1 MWMTQKGARPVFIR
15 TQTNGSRTYLLL
27 VENERLEG
35 RLVQR
40 VLHRFGR
47 LDQLRASG
55 QLDTLIQSLGR
66 FAEKI
71 VVLDAHAKGDT
82 IPTATATIGP
92 GLIFDRL
99 WQECGIHAVLQSE
112 LASRRFDFDVER
124 AVFLTVVHRLM
135 APGSDRAAERW
146 KQVYA
151 LTGTESLGL
160 HQLYRAMRWLG
171 APLPASEQAG
181 ATPFGPRTRKD
192 RIEEALFGRRR
203 DLFNQALRLVFFD
216 TTSIDVEGA
225 GGETIGQYGHSKD
238 HRPDLRQMVVGV
250 VLDEE
255 GRPVCS
261 ELWPGNTTDVK
272 TLIPIAE
279 RLQRVFRVRDVCL
292 VADRGMISAETIAA
306 IEDRGWFYILGVRM
320 RSSTEAQAVVDADG
334 AFTTVFPRRK
344 TTHDPA
350 PLQVKEV
357 TVRDH
362 RYVVCLNDEEAR
374 KDAYDRGAI
383 VAALRTALGHGD
395 KALVGNKGYRRFL
408 KSQGARFTID
418 EAKIDADARY
428 DGLWVLRTNTT
439 LSPRYVALAYKQ
451 LWMVEAIFRSMKSV
465 LDTRP
470 IYHRRDD
477 TIRGHVF
484 CSFLALL
491 LRQELQRRLAAKHW
505 SLEWAHVV
513 HDLDTLHETT
523 ITIDHRPYVVR
534 SEARG
539 TIGKLFQACGVALPP
554 ALRSAAAPHSPPNL
568 DRGRVT
574 TPNPQP

>member
-1 MWMTQKGARPVFIR
+1 VFIR
-15 TQTNGSRTYLLL
+15 TQTNGPRTYLLL
-27 VENERLEG
+27 VENARIKG

-47 LDQLRASG
+47 LDKLRASG
-55 QLDTLIQSLGR
+55 QLDTVVQSLGR
-66 FAEKI
+66 FADKI
-71 VVLDAHAKGDT
+71 VVLDAHAKGET
-82 IPTATATIGP
+82 TPTQTVTIGP

-99 WQECGIHAVLQSE
+99 WRECGIQAVLEAE
-112 LASRRFDFDVER
+112 LTTRRFAFDVER
-124 AVFLTVVHRLM
+124 AIFLTVMHRLM

-146 KQVYA
+146 KQDYA
-151 LTGTESLGL
+151 LPGTEALGL

-171 APLPASEQAG
+171 APLPASEQTT

-192 RIEEALFGRRR
+192 RIEEALFARRR
-203 DLFNQALRLVFFD
+203 DLFNQQLQLVFFD
-216 TTSIDVEGA
+216 TTSIYFEG
-225 GGETIGQYGHSKD
+225 GGGQTMGQYGHSKD
-238 HRPDLRQMVVGV
+238 HRPDLRQMVVGL

-272 TLIPIAE
+272 TLIPIVD
-279 RLQRVFRVRDVCL
+279 RLQQVFHVRDVCI
-292 VADRGMISAETIAA
+292 VADRGMISAATIAA

-320 RSSTEAQAVVDADG
+320 RSSTEAQAVVDSG
-334 AFTTVFPRRK
+334 GRFTTVFPRRK
-344 TTHDPA
+344 HTHDVA

-357 TVRDH
+357 LVGDH
-362 RYVVCLNDEEAR
+362 QYVVCWNEEEAR
-374 KDAYDRGAI
+374 KDAHDRDAI
-383 VAALRTALGHGD
+383 VSALRTTLPHGD

-418 EAKIDADARY
+418 DAKVDADARY

-439 LSPRYVALAYKQ
+439 LAPRYVALAYKH

-470 IYHRRDD
+470 IYHQRDD

-484 CSFLALL
+484 CAFLALL
-491 LRQELQRRLAAKHW
+491 LRQELQRRLAAKDW

-513 HDLDTLHETT
+513 RDLETLHETT
-523 ITIDHRPYVVR
+523 ITIEGRAYVVR
-534 SEARG
+534 SEAKR
-539 TIGKLFQACGVALPP
+539 TAGKVFQACGVAMPP
-554 ALRSAAAPHSPPNL
+554 ALRSMNATESPPSKP
-568 DRGRVT
+568 DAERVT
-574 TPNPQP
+574 TQHPTL

>member
-1 MWMTQKGARPVFIR
+1 MFIR
-15 TQTNGSRTYLLL
+15 TQTNGPRTYLLL
-27 VENERLEG
+27 VENERING

-47 LDQLRASG
+47 LDELRASG
-55 QLDTLIQSLGR
+55 QLDTLVQSLGR
-66 FAEKI
+66 FAQKI
-71 VVLDAHAKGDT
+71 IVLDAHAKGHT
-82 IPTATATIGP
+82 IPTETVTVGP

-99 WQECGIHAVLQSE
+99 WKECGIQSVLHAE
-112 LASRRFDFDVER
+112 LATRRFNFDVER
-124 AVFLTVVHRLM
+124 AIFLTVIHRLL

-146 KQVYA
+146 KKDYWLA
-151 LTGTESLGL
+151 ETESLGL

-171 APLPASEQAG
+171 AALPAPEQAA

-192 RIEEALFGRRR
+192 RIEEALFARRR
-203 DLFNQALRLVFFD
+203 DLFNQELRLVFFD
-216 TTSIDVEGA
+216 TTSIYFEGA
-225 GGETIGQYGHSKD
+225 GGESIGRHGHSKD

-272 TLIPIAE
+272 TLIPIVE
-279 RLQRVFRVRDVCL
+279 RLQQVFRVREVC
-292 VADRGMISAETIAA
+292 VIADRGMISAETIAS

-320 RSSTEAQAVVDADG
+320 RSSNEARAVVDAEG
-334 AFTTVFPRRK
+334 RFTTVFPRRK

-350 PLQVKEV
+350 PLQVKAV
-357 TVRDH
+357 TVGDH
-362 RYVVCLNDEEAR
+362 RYVVCLNEEEAR
-374 KDAYDRGAI
+374 KDAHDREAI
-383 VAALRTALGHGD
+383 VAALRTALTHGD

-408 KSQGARFTID
+408 RSQGTRFAID
-418 EAKIDADARY
+418 EAKVEADGRY

-439 LSPRYVALAYKQ
+439 LAPRIVALAYKD
-451 LWMVEAIFRSMKSV
+451 LWMVETIFRSMKSV

-470 IYHRRDD
+470 IYHHRDD

-513 HDLDTLHETT
+513 RDLDALHETT
-523 ITIDHRPYVVR
+523 VTIDARAYVVR
-534 SEARG
+534 SEAKG
-539 TIGKLFQACGVALPP
+539 TVGRVFQACSVALPP
-554 ALRSAAAPHSPPNL
+554 ALRSTHAPGCPPEPEG
-568 DRGRVT
+568 GRVT
-574 TPNPQP
+574 TRNPRP

>member
-1 MWMTQKGARPVFIR
+1 MFIR

-27 VENERLEG
+27 VENERING

-47 LDQLRASG
+47 LDALRASG
-55 QLDTLIQSLGR
+55 QLDTLVQSLGR

-71 VVLDAHAKGDT
+71 VVLDAHAKGAT
-82 IPTATATIGP
+82 TPTQTATIGP

-99 WQECGIHAVLQSE
+99 WRECGIQAVLEAE
-112 LASRRFDFDVER
+112 LTTRRFAFDLER
-124 AVFLTVVHRLM
+124 AIFLTVVHRLM

-146 KQVYA
+146 QQDYA
-151 LTGTESLGL
+151 LPGTEALGL

-171 APLPASEQAG
+171 APLPASEQTA

-192 RIEEALFGRRR
+192 RIEEALFARRR
-203 DLFNQALRLVFFD
+203 DLFNQQLQLVFFD
-216 TTSIDVEGA
+216 TTSIYFEGG
-225 GGETIGQYGHSKD
+225 GGETMGQYGHSKD
-238 HRPDLRQMVVGV
+238 HRPDLRQMVVGL

-272 TLIPIAE
+272 TLIPIVD
-279 RLQRVFRVRDVCL
+279 RLQQVFQVRDVCI
-292 VADRGMISAETIAA
+292 VADRGMISAATIAA

-320 RSSTEAQAVVDADG
+320 RSSTEAQAVVDSG
-334 AFTTVFPRRK
+334 GRFTTVFPRR
-344 TTHDPA
+344 THTHDVA

-357 TVRDH
+357 RVGDH
-362 RYVVCLNDEEAR
+362 RYVVCRNEEEAR
-374 KDAYDRGAI
+374 KDAHDRDAI
-383 VAALRTALGHGD
+383 VRALRTALVHGD

-408 KSQGARFTID
+408 KSQGTRFTID
-418 EAKIDADARY
+418 DGKVDADARY

-439 LSPRYVALAYKQ
+439 LAPRDVALAYKQ

-470 IYHRRDD
+470 IYHQRDD

-484 CSFLALL
+484 CAFLALL
-491 LRQELQRRLAAKHW
+491 LRQELQRRLTAKDW

-513 HDLDTLHETT
+513 RDLDGLHDTT
-523 ITIDHRPYVVR
+523 ITIGGRAYVVR
-534 SEARG
+534 SEAKR
-539 TIGKLFQACGVALPP
+539 TAGKVFQACGVAMPS
-554 ALRSAAAPHSPPNL
+554 ALRSINAPESPPEPAG
-568 DRGRVT
+568 RRVT

>member
-1 MWMTQKGARPVFIR
+1 MTHDWGWLVFIR

-27 VENERLEG
+27 VENERIDG
-35 RLVQR
+35 RLVQH

-47 LDQLRASG
+47 LDALRASG
-55 QLDTLIQSLGR
+55 QLDTLVQSLGR

-71 VVLDAHAKGDT
+71 VVLDAHAKGET
-82 IPTATATIGP
+82 TPTQTVTVGP

-99 WQECGIHAVLQSE
+99 WRECGIQAVLEAE
-112 LASRRFDFDVER
+112 LTTRRFDFDVER
-124 AVFLTVVHRLM
+124 AIFLTVVHRLM

-146 KQVYA
+146 KHDYA
-151 LTGTESLGL
+151 LPGTEALGL

-171 APLPASEQAG
+171 AALPASEQAA

-192 RIEEALFGRRR
+192 RIEEALFARRR
-203 DLFNQALRLVFFD
+203 DLFNQQLQLVFFD
-216 TTSIDVEGA
+216 TTSIYFEGA

-238 HRPDLRQMVVGV
+238 HRPDLRQMVVGL

-272 TLIPIAE
+272 TLIPIVD
-279 RLQRVFRVRDVCL
+279 RLQQVFHVRDVCV

-320 RSSTEAQAVVDADG
+320 RSSAEARAVVDADG
-334 AFTTVFPRRK
+334 LFTTVFPARHA
-344 TTHDPA
+344 THDVA

-357 TVRDH
+357 TVDDH
-362 RYVVCLNDEEAR
+362 RYVVCRNDEEAR
-374 KDAYDRGAI
+374 KDAHDRDAI
-383 VAALRTALGHGD
+383 VSALRTALTHGE

-408 KSQGARFTID
+408 KSQGVRFTID
-418 EAKIDADARY
+418 DPKVEADARY
-428 DGLWVLRTNTT
+428 DGLWVLRTNTP
-439 LSPRYVALAYKQ
+439 LAPRYVALAYKQ
-451 LWMVEAIFRSMKSV
+451 LWMVEATFRSMKSV

-470 IYHRRDD
+470 IYHQRDD

-491 LRQELQRRLAAKHW
+491 LRQELERRLAAKAK
-505 SLEWAHVV
+505 SLEWAHIVR
-513 HDLDTLHETT
+513 DLEALQETT
-523 ITIDHRPYVVR
+523 ITIDERAYVVR
-534 SEARG
+534 SEAKR
-539 TIGKLFQACGVALPP
+539 TAGKVFQACGIAMPP
-554 ALRSAAAPHSPPNL
+554 ALRSVNATESSP
-568 DRGRVT
+568 
-574 TPNPQP
+574 